1 MNLAD
6 TPRVDAEVVIL
17 PSHTDKYVTQNTH
30 WVAASTARTLEREV
44 NYWRNE
50 LMMLKERLNE
60 K

>member
-6 TPRVDAEVVIL
+6 TPRTREQPVIYHMETTAFVPKSFAEI
-17 PSHTDKYVTQNTH
+17 
-30 WVAASTARTLEREV
+30 LEREV